1 VIECGMPRRTAP
13 VVPAGSLGCREQPV
27 VSAGDHVLRPWAVA
41 DADALLAAFT
51 DPAIQHWHARTIASR
66 QEALDM
72 IASYHQAWRNETG
85 AQWAI
90 AGPSVGHPATGQPD
104 AAGSTVVGRVAL
116 RVIDLQEGYAEV
128 AYWVVPAARGRGV
141 AVSAVVAMSAW
152 ALDELGLHRLELDH
166 SVANT
171 ASCRVAQKAGFG
183 CEGTKRSA
191 ALHTDGWHDMHLHS
205 RIQADAGRIRAD
217 A

>member
-1 VIECGMPRRTAP
+1 MPRRTAA
-13 VVPAGSLGCREQPV
+13 VVPAGSLSSIEQPTL
-27 VSAGDHVLRPWAVA
+27 SAGDLQLRPWAVA

-66 QEALDM
+66 QESLDM
-72 IASYHQAWRNETG
+72 IASYHQAWRNET
-85 AQWAI
+85 AARWAI
-90 AGPSVGHPATGQPD
+90 TDPTGLKISQPD
-104 AAGSTVVGRVAL
+104 AGGSTVVGGVSL

-128 AYWVVPAARGRGV
+128 AYWVMPAARGRGLAV
-141 AVSAVVAMSAW
+141 AAVVAMSAW

-171 ASCRVAQKAGFG
+171 ASCRVARKAGFG
-183 CEGTKRSA
+183 YEGTKRSA

-205 RIQADAGRIRAD
+205 RIQADT
-217 A
+217 